1 MAAVVLDAS
10 AALSWLSSDEQTPAS
25 RELAHEVARHGAVVP
40 EIWHA
45 EVTQLLLLAERR
57 GRTTM
62 GRVAEIVALLDE
74 LPIETEAG
82 VPQRMRH
89 EVLELARD
97 RGLSTCDALYLD
109 LAQRRGLPL
118 ATLDPAL
125 SRAARAV
132 GVPVALGD

>member
-62 GRVAEIVALLDE
+62 GRVSEIVALLDE

-82 VPQRMRH
+82 VPQRVRH